1 MLDKKLKSDVIE
13 AYVKLFEDYAETSDI
28 EKVYDDT
35 VKYAQRIDLDDI
47 TEEDVENVIKPFLY
61 KWGNMGRVLGRQEYK
76 GWEKKLKDLIKE
88 YSSMLGNFRKE
99 SLAKIEQFEREI
111 KEIYSKF
118 RETLGPIAAGKTL
131 NILCPNFFPL
141 WDSAIRNAF
150 SQAFDLKDDDYYTF
164 MLKVRNFIKE
174 YEETF
179 SKLANKYNKNML
191 RIFDE
196 FSWQITHDPISLFPN
211 VFAISSV
218 SNV

>member
-1 MLDKKLKSDVIE
+1 LSETLDKKLKSDVIE
-13 AYVKLFEDYAETSDI
+13 AYIKLFEDYAKTSDI
-28 EKVYDDT
+28 ERNYDET
-35 VKYAQRIDLDDI
+35 VKDAQRIDLEDI
-47 TEEDVENVIKPFLY
+47 TEQDVENIIKPFLY
-61 KWGNMGRVLGRQEYK
+61 KWGNMGRVLGRREYK

-88 YSSMLGNFRKE
+88 YSSMLDNFRKE
-99 SLAKIEQFEREI
+99 SLVKIEQFEREI

-118 RETLGPIAAGKTL
+118 RETLGSTAAGKTL

-150 SQAFDLKDDDYYTF
+150 YLKDDDYYTF
-164 MLKVRNFIKE
+164 MLKVRDFIQK

-196 FSWQITHDPISLFPN
+196 FSWQITHDPISLLN
-211 VFAISSV
+211 GA
-218 SNV
+218 